1 MAMLVPGYA
10 ARVLVSTWP
19 GTGPGTRPDTETDV
33 HPSLGNF
40 PSTRFATQR
49 QCSVTLSDRSYHVI
63 YRDWVS
69 TINSFL
75 LLLPGKKHNQD
86 LNDKT
91 SVWRLRRYTDCP
103 TTGKSSFVGNQSYIC
118 IYLDLQCACSASICN
133 PLIYWLAPGC
143 CWHGHHSGLRV
154 RNGNQYSV
162 ITRM

>member
-63 YRDWVS
+63 YRDLVS
-69 TINSFL
+69 TVSCFYYRARNTIKIWMTKPQSEGWGGTRTVGQQAIKFCWEL
-75 LLLPGKKHNQD
+75 KLYLYLPE
-86 LNDKT
+86 
-91 SVWRLRRYTDCP
+91 P
-103 TTGKSSFVGNQSYIC
+103 VG
-118 IYLDLQCACSASICN
+118 LQCAASICN

-154 RNGNQYSV
+154 CDGNQYSV